1 MSSCDISI
9 RFDRNPPA
17 CSPGETIS
25 GTIDVVANASC
36 RCDALTAHL
45 SWKTSG
51 KGDTDSEKV
60 DVVPLGT
67 FEWKRGESYQYPFS
81 FLAPTGPV
89 SYQGLIIHVNWFVE
103 ARADVPWA
111 IDPRASET
119 LLLVPLPAERK
130 ASTAYRE
137 QPHLSAKHHKLG
149 NRPRSQSKW
158 ENRVLIIIL
167 GLALLILAILQL
179 ADSSPNPGIIIAL
192 FLLSF
197 LFGVSVKY
205 DWDDLK
211 NLVARQRVGKLSV
224 TIDPPTATR
233 GEILRIQAAFTPNSN
248 GKLRYAKAT
257 LYGEEIAWRGSGKSR
272 TRYHQDLDRVEA
284 QMCGSSAF
292 FQNQPLELSCDLRVP
307 EYAASS
313 FRSFNNHVQWSVLLH
328 LDIENWPDLKE
339 TIPIDL
345 LPSL

>member
-89 SYQGLIIHVNWFVE
+89 SYQGLIVHVNWFVE

-149 NRPRSQSKW
+149 NGPRSQSKW
-158 ENRVLIIIL
+158 ENRVLTLIL
-167 GLALLILAILQL
+167 GSIFLVLAIAQQTIHG
-179 ADSSPNPGIIIAL
+179 SSVP
-192 FLLSF
+192 FLIPMVF
-197 LFGVSVKY
+197 VAGVMLKFA
-205 DWDDLK
+205 WNDLR
-211 NLVARQRVGKLSV
+211 NLVARRMVGALSV

-233 GEILRIQAAFTPNSN
+233 GETLRIQAAFTPNSN
-248 GKLRYAKAT
+248 GRLRYAKAT